1 MLNLKIRGLPMTQ
14 YITINYKG
22 QSVQCWG
29 GALKEDDN
37 IIMAYGDYEDLVD
50 NWNYK
55 TKAPFKNWT
64 EAVKYLIDLNRFGE
78 IHQLES
84 C

>member
-1 MLNLKIRGLPMTQ
+1 MLKFKEVSTME
-14 YITINYKG
+14 YITIKYKG
-22 QSVQCWG
+22 QHVQCWG

-37 IIMAYGDYEDLVD
+37 IIMAYGDFEDAIE

-55 TKAPFKNWT
+55 TDMPFKNWRD
-64 EAVKYLIDLNRFGE
+64 AVSYLIDLDRFGE
-78 IHQLES
+78 IHQLEK

>member
-1 MLNLKIRGLPMTQ
+1 MKN
-14 YITINYKG
+14 YITVQYKG
-22 QSVQCWG
+22 QSVDCWG
-29 GALKEDDN
+29 GTLQDDDN
-37 IIMAYGDYEDLVD
+37 IVMIYESGDFEDIVD

-55 TKAPFKNWT
+55 TDKPFKNWT

-78 IHQLES
+78 IIELQS